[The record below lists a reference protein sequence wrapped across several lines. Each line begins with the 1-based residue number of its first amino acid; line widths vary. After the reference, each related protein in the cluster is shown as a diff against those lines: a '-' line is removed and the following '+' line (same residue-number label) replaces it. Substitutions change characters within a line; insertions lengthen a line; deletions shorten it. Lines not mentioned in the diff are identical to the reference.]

1 MFQIKC
7 LVDDKKLAM
16 ALKALDGLV
25 FHPEV
30 IPVRNAAVED
40 GEVVSTRPEGSASDL
55 LQIYL
60 NERPAMKQVRACDLS
75 GHLVQNGFAKGGYSY
90 ATKKLVEAGTLK
102 KSKVAG
108 VYDIVRKGGK

>member
-7 LVDDKKLAM
+7 PVDDKKLAM

-30 IPVRNAAVED
+30 IPVRNAAVENGD
-40 GEVVSTRPEGSASDL
+40 VVSTRPEGSASDL

-60 NERPAMKQVRACDLS
+60 NERPSMKQVRACDLS
-75 GHLVQNGFAKGGYSY
+75 SHLMENGFAKGGYSY
-90 ATKKLVEAGTLK
+90 ATKKLVESGSLK
-102 KSKVAG
+102 KTKVSG
-108 VYDIVRKGGK
+108 VYDIIRKGNK